1 MRYRNTETRS
11 VRFGLVSLGAAC
23 LVLAACG
30 GGSSDND
37 NSGGGKDSPATM
49 IFWANDGIENSNTEP
64 WISDGSQEGTELLKN
79 IGPGGTPSKTSS
91 LDASESFVSVGEN
104 VFFAARDQA
113 AGTEL
118 RKTDGTRDGTERVA
132 DINLGGGDSDPAH
145 LTGLDGEIFF
155 SAEDRSTGR
164 ELWKSDGTGGVG
176 NGTTQVADINEID
189 GSNPQNLTV
198 FNGELYFTAEDR
210 FHGTELWKTDG
221 AGGVGNGTTQVA
233 DINKIN
239 ESTQEVDLHKNLSSN
254 PTSLTVF
261 DGQLFFAAS
270 DGRSGTELWKT
281 DGTGGVGNG
290 TTQVADINESGSSYL
305 RDFTVFKG
313 QLFFTANDGS
323 TGRELWKSDGTGGVG
338 NGTTQVTD
346 FNDSDGDFPGGLTV
360 FEGEL
365 FFSPDVESSSFEL
378 WKTDGAGGVGNGTT
392 QVADIKKSEDS
403 SSELFSPPRSF
414 RVFDGNLFFTA
425 YGGSG
430 FELWKTDGTGGVGN
444 GTTQVTEA
452 KGYSDGLGSRPSD
465 LTVIG
470 DELFFSA
477 YEGVRDIEL
486 WKSDGTTSGTEQ
498 VKDIRT
504 GDRGSSPSNITALP

>member
-1 MRYRNTETRS
+1 LRYRNAETRS
-11 VRFGLVSLGAAC
+11 VRLGLVSLGAAC

-30 GGSSDND
+30 GGDSDNG
-37 NSGGGKDSPATM
+37 NSGEGKDSPATM
-49 IFWANDGIENSNTEP
+49 IFWVNNGIA
-64 WISDGSQEGTELLKN
+64 ISDGSQEGTELLK
-79 IGPGGTPSKTSS
+79 GFGTGWELSKPMPANS
-91 LDASESFVSVGEN
+91 DASESFVGVGEN
-104 VFFAARDQA
+104 VFFAANDRA
-113 AGTEL
+113 AGIEL

-145 LTGLDGEIFF
+145 LTGLDGKIFF
-155 SAEDRSTGR
+155 TADDGSTGR

-176 NGTTQVADINEID
+176 NGTTQVADIDEID

-221 AGGVGNGTTQVA
+221 TGGVGNGTIQVA

-239 ESTQEVDLHKNLSSN
+239 GSTQEVDLHKNRGSS

-261 DGQLFFAAS
+261 DGQLFFTAK
-270 DGRSGTELWKT
+270 DGSSGAELWKT

-290 TTQVADINESGSSYL
+290 TTQVADINESGGSYP
-305 RDFTVFKG
+305 RKFTVFKG
-313 QLFFTANDGS
+313 QLFFTADDGS

-346 FNDSDGDFPGGLTV
+346 INENDSSLQTKRFFPGGLKV
-360 FEGEL
+360 FDGEL
-365 FFSPDVESSSFEL
+365 FFSPDDKSSS
-378 WKTDGAGGVGNGTT
+378 
-392 QVADIKKSEDS
+392 
-403 SSELFSPPRSF
+403 
-414 RVFDGNLFFTA
+414 
-425 YGGSG
+425 

-444 GTTQVTEA
+444 GTTQVADISKDEDSSSELFSKPISFTVFDGNLFFIADDGSGAYELWKTDGTGGVGNGATQVTE
-452 KGYSDGLGSRPSD
+452 GEPGLGSRPSH

-470 DELFFSA
+470 DELFFQA
-477 YEGVRDIEL
+477 YDGVRDDEL